1 MREKR
6 LFMAVVAALGFVL
19 GGCQSKPP
27 EAVEAATERPSVIQK
42 ILPRTTYE
50 LPAGTVL
57 EVRLDHQVD
66 TARNRAGDTVT
77 ATLVKPV
84 MLGDKVVIPQGTR
97 FRGHVTQGTRF
108 RGHVTAA
115 NPSGRLKGRGY
126 VAVTLD
132 SFEVGGVT
140 YRVVSSSAGRSTGGH
155 KKRNLAMIGGGGGAG
170 ALIGAIAGGGSGA
183 AIGAAAGAAAG
194 TAGAALTGKKHA
206 SIPAETTLRFTLREP
221 LKIQG

>member
-6 LFMAVVAALGFVL
+6 LYLAAVAALGVAL
-19 GGCQSKPP
+19 GGCQNKPS
-27 EAVEAATERPSVIQK
+27 ETVEAAAERPSVIQK

-66 TARNRAGDTVT
+66 TARNRAGDPVT
-77 ATLVKPV
+77 ATLAKPLMV
-84 MLGDKVVIPQGTR
+84 GDRVVIP
-97 FRGHVTQGTRF
+97 QGTRF

-115 NPSGRLKGRGY
+115 NPSGRLRGRGY

-132 SFEVGGVT
+132 SFELGGVT
-140 YRVVSSSAGRSTGGH
+140 YHLVSSSVGRSTGGH

>member
-1 MREKR
+1 MTVRER
-6 LFMAVVAALGFVL
+6 RMYWAVGTAIAVIL
-19 GGCQSKPP
+19 GGCQTKPP
-27 EAVEAATERPSVIQK
+27 EAVEAAAERPSVIEK

-57 EVRLDHQVD
+57 AVRLDHQVD
-66 TARNRAGDTVT
+66 TARNRAGEAVT
-77 ATLVKPV
+77 ATLVEPV
-84 MLGDKVVIPQGTR
+84 MLGDKVVLPK
-97 FRGHVTQGTRF
+97 GTRF

-115 NPSGRLKGRGY
+115 SPSGRLKGRGY

-132 SFEVGGVT
+132 SFEIGGVT
-140 YRVVSSSAGRSTGGH
+140 YRVTTSSVSRSTGGH

-206 SIPAETTLRFTLREP
+206 SIPAETILRFTLKEP
-221 LKIQG
+221 LQIKG